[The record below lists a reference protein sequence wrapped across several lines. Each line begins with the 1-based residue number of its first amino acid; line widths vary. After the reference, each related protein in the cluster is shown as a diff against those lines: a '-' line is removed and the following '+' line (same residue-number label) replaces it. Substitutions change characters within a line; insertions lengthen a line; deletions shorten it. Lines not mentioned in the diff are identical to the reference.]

1 MKQVSEQTGICF
13 FRVNENA
20 RLRDF
25 LLHADTEPLN
35 LQVSESLV
43 DEWLR
48 FGSVYV
54 DGLRVRED
62 LSLQN
67 NQLIRLHTRRKS
79 YVAESLDLLPRV
91 IFSNDDFLVL
101 DKPAGLPTHPTLDN
115 YLENAKVILEQQLG
129 RTVFVTHRLDVATM
143 GLLILAFTPSAQAQ
157 MNKLFSKRKVRK
169 FYRALVEKPVTCG
182 LIEHYMDP
190 ESRIPK
196 VMSEE
201 PTEGWLHCRMEV
213 LGCSPAQEGYR
224 LDIELLTGRTHQIR
238 AQLRAL
244 GSPIVGDQAYGSEK
258 SFLPQA
264 IALECSRLQFQFSN
278 QFFDFEKPCSPAMS

>member
-1 MKQVSEQTGICF
+1 MKQISEQTGICF
-13 FRVNENA
+13 FRVNESV

-25 LLHADTEPLN
+25 LLRANVEPLY
-35 LQVSESLV
+35 LRITESLV

-54 DGLRVRED
+54 DGRRVRED
-62 LSLQN
+62 LTLKN
-67 NQLIRLHTRRKS
+67 DQLIRLHTRRKT
-79 YVAESLDLLPRV
+79 YVAGDLDLLPRV
-91 IFSNDDFLVL
+91 IFSNNDFLVL

-115 YLENAKVILEQQLG
+115 YLENAKVTLEKQLG
-129 RTVFVTHRLDVATM
+129 RSLYVTHRLDVATM
-143 GLLILAFTPSAQAQ
+143 GLLILALTPPAQAQ
-157 MNKLFSKRKVRK
+157 INKLFSKRKVRK
-169 FYRALVEKPVTCG
+169 FYRALVENPVTCG

-196 VMSEE
+196 VMSVE
-201 PTEGWLHCRMEV
+201 PTEGWLDCRIEV
-213 LGCSPAQEGYR
+213 LNCAPAQEGYR
-224 LDIELLTGRTHQIR
+224 LEIELLTGRTHQIR

-278 QFFDFEKPCSPAMS
+278 QFFDFEKPCSLAMS